1 MIICADCPY
10 LYDCKGNDDC
20 PFLEDYEDDEDDEDD
35 YQLAI
40 QKITIGGIISSYC
53 KNYTYIVLFKYMRG
67 YGL

>member
-10 LYDCKGNDDC
+10 LYDCEGNDDC

-40 QKITIGGIISSYC
+40 QKITLGGFTSSYC
-53 KNYTYIVLFKYMRG
+53 KNYTY
-67 YGL
+67 

>member
-35 YQLAI
+35 Y
-40 QKITIGGIISSYC
+40 
-53 KNYTYIVLFKYMRG
+53 
-67 YGL
+67 